1 MVAVLQLPGMAAAEA
16 MLESDARAA
25 MTEKS
30 TMLMECLETE
40 ARRDGV

>member
-1 MVAVLQLPGMAAAEA
+1 LPGMAAADA

-30 TMLMECLETE
+30 TMMMDCLETGE
-40 ARRDGV
+40 RRNDVGRW